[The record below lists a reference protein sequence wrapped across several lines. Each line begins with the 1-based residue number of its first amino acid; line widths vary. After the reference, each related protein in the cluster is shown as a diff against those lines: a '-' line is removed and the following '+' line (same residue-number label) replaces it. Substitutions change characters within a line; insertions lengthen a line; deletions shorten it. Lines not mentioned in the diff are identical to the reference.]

1 MKKIRA
7 KWMRLYT
14 AVCAAV
20 LGALGFTACD
30 YPAPK
35 YGPIAMYAPP
45 PPEAS
50 VYKIKGR
57 VTDEAEQPVQGIK
70 VTVHNFDAV
79 LDTAYTDVEG
89 EFVTDKLTTF
99 DYVGGTEVVLTDVDG
114 EENGGRFAPDTVKF
128 EEMKVDTI
136 SEEDWGGGE
145 YELSFERKLKK
156 ETGDEGEGE
165 KN

>member
-7 KWMRLYT
+7 KWMRLYST
-14 AVCAAV
+14 VCAAV

-57 VTDEAEQPVQGIK
+57 VTDEAEQPVQGVK
-70 VTVHNFDAV
+70 VTVHDFDAI
-79 LDTAYTDVEG
+79 LDTAYTDAEG
-89 EFVTDKLTTF
+89 EFVTDKMTTF
-99 DYVGGTEVVLTDVDG
+99 NNVGGTEVVLTDVD
-114 EENGGRFAPDTVKF
+114 
-128 EEMKVDTI
+128 
-136 SEEDWGGGE
+136 
-145 YELSFERKLKK
+145 
-156 ETGDEGEGE
+156 
-165 KN
+165 